1 MLATLSVVLPIFGL
15 VLAGFICRRTGILG
29 PAALTELNRFV
40 VWLGLPALFLK
51 ITVHASWDEL
61 YQPGFMVVFGLS
73 CFILF
78 FATILIRMR
87 KKGLADASVEGLD
100 AAYPNAGYMGFPLCF
115 LVFGAESFPVVTIAA
130 ITTACVM
137 FAMAIVLLEIGI
149 QTERH
154 PGRMA
159 LAVSRSLIKNPLVV
173 SPAIGIA
180 FAASGLPLPKAAD
193 TFLDLLS
200 AAASPCAL
208 VALGLFL
215 AAERAAVDKDRA
227 GAILLTL
234 LKLFVQPALTY
245 VLAYHAFDLPK
256 VTADTA
262 ILISA
267 LPTGTG
273 PFMLAEYYK
282 RDAAVTADTIL
293 YSTLASVLT
302 ISALLYVSGHT
313 G

>member
-1 MLATLSVVLPIFGL
+1 MRRCRSFYRSSRL

-115 LVFGAESFPVVTIAA
+115 LVFGADSFPVVTIAA

-137 FAMAIVLLEIGI
+137 FAVAIVLLEIGI

-154 PGRMA
+154 SGRMA
-159 LAVSRSLIKNPLVV
+159 LAVTRSLIKNPLVV

-180 FAASGLPLPKAAD
+180 FCGLWP
-193 TFLDLLS
+193 
-200 AAASPCAL
+200 AAARSRGHLPRSP
-208 VALGLFL
+208 
-215 AAERAAVDKDRA
+215 ERGRQSVRA
-227 GAILLTL
+227 RR
-234 LKLFVQPALTY
+234 
-245 VLAYHAFDLPK
+245 
-256 VTADTA
+256 
-262 ILISA
+262 SWA
-267 LPTGTG
+267 LPRG
-273 PFMLAEYYK
+273 
-282 RDAAVTADTIL
+282 
-293 YSTLASVLT
+293 
-302 ISALLYVSGHT
+302 
-313 G
+313 

>member
-1 MLATLSVVLPIFGL
+1 
-15 VLAGFICRRTGILG
+15 
-29 PAALTELNRFV
+29 
-40 VWLGLPALFLK
+40 
-51 ITVHASWDEL
+51 
-61 YQPGFMVVFGLS
+61 MVVFRLS

-87 KKGLADASVEGLD
+87 KSGLADASVEGLD

-115 LVFGAESFPVVTIAA
+115 LVFGADSFPVVTIAA

-137 FAMAIVLLEIGI
+137 FAVAIVLLEIGI

-159 LAVSRSLIKNPLVV
+159 LAVTRSLIKNPLVV

-180 FAASGLPLPKAAD
+180 FAASGLPLPQAAD

-215 AAERAAVDKDRA
+215 AAERTAVDKDRA
-227 GAILLTL
+227 GAVMLML

-245 VLAYHAFDLPK
+245 VLAYHVFDLPK

-262 ILISA
+262 VLISA

-293 YSTLASVLT
+293 YSTLASIVT
-302 ISALLYVSGHT
+302 ISILLYLGGHT